1 MKNKISI
8 ALTTLL
14 ISGCATTGVSVLE
27 RSDNLSSAPSWATMT
42 KASYKKE
49 GNNYFVGYVT
59 VDGQSSPSAAMN
71 ASDEKALSSPMQ
83 SLVNQFMDQ
92 NQVGEDLQNTTGQ
105 RIISSLRSERIPM
118 PSLQI
123 TSRYWERVQIPEGE
137 GGSRTELRV
146 YSLAE
151 VSESDFIKAREI
163 AFRKLQ
169 GKPEIKSILD
179 EVGKSQRDKALNGQ

>member
-1 MKNKISI
+1 MRKLINNGLVLVF
-8 ALTTLL
+8 LT
-14 ISGCATTGVSVLE
+14 GCTTSGVSVLE
-27 RSDNLSSAPSWATMT
+27 RADGLSSSPSWASTT
-42 KASYKKE
+42 KASYKKD
-49 GNNYFVGYVT
+49 GSNYFVGYVT
-59 VDGQSSPSAAMN
+59 VEGRASPSAAMN

-83 SLVNQFMDQ
+83 SLVSQFMDQ

-123 TSRYWERVQIPEGE
+123 TSRYWERVRIPEDA
-137 GGSRTELRV
+137 GGYRTELRA

-151 VSESDFIKAREI
+151 VSEPDFMRAREI

-169 GKPEIKSILD
+169 GKPEIKSLLD
-179 EVGKSQRDKALNGQ
+179 EVGKAQREKALSN